1 MNNYRD
7 FYDERHA
14 ERGAMRDYHYTEL
27 PPSIRLN
34 KTLSVLKRLVRADVQ
49 MLDVGCGD
57 ATVLS
62 SLNRGERF
70 GTDIS
75 LTILDYAAA
84 NKGIRLTQAYG
95 DHLPFADNSFDVVTC
110 MEVLEHVPNPPDVI
124 AELRRVAKRDGKVLI
139 TVPAASWWRTFN
151 YKFRGRKEEYLDEL
165 EHITEYSRF
174 KLKRFTPVKEFLL
187 DIEEQGLQV
196 EKLSGSYFVPEFLEW
211 RIAPTLNRHPRL
223 RDLFSLYDMFIGI
236 LPIIR
241 CMGRYLFIECKLK

>member
-7 FYDERHA
+7 FYDERHG

-27 PPSIRLN
+27 PPSVRLH
-34 KTLSVLKRLVRADVQ
+34 KTLFTLKRLVKNNARI
-49 MLDVGCGD
+49 LDVGCGD

-75 LTILDYAAA
+75 STILDYAAA

-110 MEVLEHVPNPPDVI
+110 MEVLEHVPNPPDII
-124 AELRRVAKRDGKVLI
+124 AELRRVTKRDGKVLI
-139 TVPAASWWRTFN
+139 TVPTASWWRTFN

-174 KLKRFTPVKEFLL
+174 ALKRFTLVRDFLNQ
-187 DIEEQGLQV
+187 IREQGLV
-196 EKLSGSYFVPEFLEW
+196 VTNISGAYFVPDFMEW
-211 RIAPTLNRHPRL
+211 RIAPVLNRHPTL
-223 RDLFSLYDMFIGI
+223 LKFYSWYG
-236 LPIIR
+236 PISPR
-241 CMGRYLFIECKLK
+241 ATVSFALTAKSPR